1 MSFLFVTGK
10 ILKKGFA
17 VAKVLRIEESQVKQV
32 NNKTV
37 QRVIFSDD
45 KIIYVD
51 IDTGEVKPDSTPDK
65 YVDMI
70 SSYNIHHTMQFDT
83 AKSDN
88 DYDKSSRIRRV
99 AANIDLIFV
108 ILITILGII
117 FLMNGG
123 FFIIILLWTL
133 PMTLAA
139 YNIVDSEQEHVALGV
154 CHILF
159 FNIVSGILIL
169 MSNSYVNNPFNN
181 GRM

>member
-1 MSFLFVTGK
+1 M
-10 ILKKGFA
+10 
-17 VAKVLRIEESQVKQV
+17 AKVLRIEESQVKQV

-123 FFIIILLWTL
+123 FFIILLWTL

-169 MSNSYVNNPFNN
+169 MSNNYVNNPFNN

>member
-45 KIIYVD
+45 KII
-51 IDTGEVKPDSTPDK
+51 